1 MFCFSLPLLLLNQPL
16 VMQGRAADSGH
27 YIGFGKIADGRWIQ
41 YDDHRV
47 QEMKVAPP
55 YPFRLYVAC
64 VLTLRRRMPFSGLT
78 AALATAPSH
87 TFAFTRRRSW
97 PQRCSDMLH
106 VLVIITNPAPGC
118 TVPPL
123 STR

>member
-47 QEMKVAPP
+47 QEMKVA
-55 YPFRLYVAC
+55 
-64 VLTLRRRMPFSGLT
+64 
-78 AALATAPSH
+78 AALSI
-87 TFAFTRRRSW
+87 S
-97 PQRCSDMLH
+97 
-106 VLVIITNPAPGC
+106 
-118 TVPPL
+118 L
-123 STR
+123 SCC